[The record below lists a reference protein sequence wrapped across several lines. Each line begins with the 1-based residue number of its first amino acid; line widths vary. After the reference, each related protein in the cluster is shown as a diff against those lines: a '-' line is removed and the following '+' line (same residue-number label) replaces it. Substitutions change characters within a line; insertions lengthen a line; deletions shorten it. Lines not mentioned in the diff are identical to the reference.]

1 MSDFIKPLSYF
12 FFIFFSSS
20 FNLMVL
26 YISCISFKV
35 YMGRVRLKYVVLFL
49 LLSHQLIMTS
59 AVVTNNRLLLAV
71 GLATGAVLSSYCKPH
86 VFLLFITKVCP
97 FMINRE
103 KTIFLLRSLKV
114 NFYLSLLFAKKP
126 RIYSFTLHFT
136 SFV

>member
-1 MSDFIKPLSYF
+1 
-12 FFIFFSSS
+12 
-20 FNLMVL
+20 
-26 YISCISFKV
+26 
-35 YMGRVRLKYVVLFL
+35 MGRVRLKYVVLFL

-103 KTIFLLRSLKV
+103 KTIFLLSSRDLT
-114 NFYLSLLFAKKP
+114 FCLSLLVAKETPYLFIYFAS
-126 RIYSFTLHFT
+126 YSFCKSSVLYKLNEL
-136 SFV
+136 V